1 MDTMKKIQRP
11 WWMTPFGREPM
22 GDVFM
27 DRLWFEWPR
36 DILIEKTADENF
48 AKDGKS

>member
-1 MDTMKKIQRP
+1 METKKRIQRP
-11 WWMTPFGREPM
+11 WWMTPFGSEPA

-36 DILIEKTADENF
+36 DVLNAATSDEDS
-48 AKDGKS
+48 AKDVKS